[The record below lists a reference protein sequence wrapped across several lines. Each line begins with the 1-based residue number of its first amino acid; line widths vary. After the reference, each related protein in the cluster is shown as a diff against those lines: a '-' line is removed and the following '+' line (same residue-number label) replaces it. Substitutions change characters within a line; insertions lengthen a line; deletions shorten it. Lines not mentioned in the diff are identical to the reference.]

1 MKRKIGYI
9 LLFLS
14 GLNVAPLFWAV
25 ISIIIALI
33 APRSGIGIIGGADGP
48 TAVFIADQLIHY
60 LAPVVRSTIIQFIIG
75 VICLTAAIILL
86 KKKKLE

>member
-9 LLFLS
+9 LLFFS

-48 TAVFIADQLIHY
+48 TAVFLIHY

-86 KKKKLE
+86 KKKKLK

>member
-33 APRSGIGIIGGADGP
+33 VPSSGIGIIGGADGP
-48 TAVFIADQLIHY
+48 TAVFIAEQLI
-60 LAPVVRSTIIQFIIG
+60 APVVRSTIVQFIIG

-86 KKKKLE
+86 KKKKEE

>member
-33 APRSGIGIIGGADGP
+33 VPNSGIGIIGGADGP
-48 TAVFIADQLIHY
+48 TAVFIAEQILV
-60 LAPVVRSTIIQFIIG
+60 PVVRSTILQFIIG
-75 VICLTAAIILL
+75 VICLIAAIILL
-86 KKKKLE
+86 KNKTDTQK

>member
-33 APRSGIGIIGGADGP
+33 VPNSGIGVIGGADGP
-48 TAVFIADQLIHY
+48 TAVFIAEQII
-60 LAPVVRSTIIQFIIG
+60 APVVRSTILQFIIG
-75 VICLTAAIILL
+75 VICLTVAIILL
-86 KKKKLE
+86 KKKKEE

>member
-33 APRSGIGIIGGADGP
+33 VPRSGIGIIGGADGS
-48 TAVFIADQLIHY
+48 TAVFIAEQL
-60 LAPVVRSTIIQFIIG
+60 LAPVVRSTIVPFIIG

-86 KKKKLE
+86 KKRKEE